1 MSNPVT
7 SAIVSRLR
15 ATHAAMNK
23 QAAEDNG
30 GVSDPNDRGD
40 TTVPKDEKAD
50 NALAALPQNATGA
63 PAPRN
68 DANSMNA
75 THAGL
80 NCPVPSTGDQN
91 SKDDAATSPTT
102 DLNKIANNLRN
113 LMSEFNGMPQAPA
126 APAAKQ
132 AGNTQAQ
139 GWDPST
145 LTKLANSLGVDEQTI
160 STMTPES
167 FADFTRTK
175 LANTMSLIL
184 EAEGGADAVAE
195 ILEKKAGQDEARAT
209 IQQAVNSHALFSKEA
224 SYEQHQAALQMHELE
239 QTQAALANHFNYLT
253 AGATQADVVKM
264 AHYEAA
270 IDQAAEKFNEAG
282 LQAFLVGMK
291 RAAAD
296 VEGIEQ
302 GMDPSVLEQG
312 QMPVDEEGAE
322 QEGVDG
328 SELEAAL
335 TQALQE
341 GKITPE
347 MAAQIIQELQGGEG
361 VEGAEGSPEA
371 AAAED
376 IKTAC
381 AGLGLQW

>member
-23 QAAEDNG
+23 QAAEDTG
-30 GVSDPNDRGD
+30 GVSDPNDRGN
-40 TTVPKDEKAD
+40 TSVPKDEKAD
-50 NALAALPQNATGA
+50 NALAALPQNSSGA
-63 PAPRN
+63 PAARN
-68 DANSMNA
+68 DAGNTSA

-80 NCPVPSTGDQN
+80 NCPVPATGDQN
-91 SKDDAATSPTT
+91 AKDDAATSPTT
-102 DLNKIANNLRN
+102 DLGKIANNLRN
-113 LMSEFNGMPQAPA
+113 LMADFNGKPQSAP
-126 APAAKQ
+126 AKQ

-195 ILEKKAGQDEARAT
+195 ILEKKAGQDEARAV
-209 IQQAVNSHALFSKEA
+209 IQQAINSHAMFSKEA
-224 SYEQHQAALQMHELE
+224 SYEQHQAALYMQELD
-239 QTQAALANHFNYLT
+239 QAQQALAEQFNYLT
-253 AGATQADVVKM
+253 AGATQHDVIKM

-270 IDQAAEKFNEAG
+270 IDQAAEKFNEQG
-282 LQAFLVGMK
+282 LQAFLIGMK

-302 GMDPSVLEQG
+302 GMDPSALEQG
-312 QMPVDEEGAE
+312 QMPPDEEGQE
-322 QEGVDG
+322 QPSEDG
-328 SELEAAL
+328 SDLEAAL
-335 TQALQE
+335 TQALHE

-347 MAAQIIQELQGGEG
+347 MAAQIIQELQGAEGGEG
-361 VEGAEGSPEA
+361 DEGSPEA
-371 AAAED
+371 AAEDD